1 MTNLLFFGDFVCQEP
16 EKLIF
21 SAEISGLISASD
33 VVYCNCEAPIKGV
46 GCPIAKSGPALTQS
60 EDSPKCLEDEG
71 FNLIGLANN
80 HMLDMGV
87 GGFEA
92 TIKSF
97 HKATTLGAG
106 KKGDVYGVKKLEI
119 SGLTLGFLSLTHK
132 EFGTLNDEA
141 SDDEQG
147 TAWINSSAVNRS
159 IMKAKD
165 MCDYLF
171 VLPHAGVENVDI
183 PLPEWRIRYREFID
197 LGADAVIASHPHVP
211 QGWEE
216 YQGKPIHYSLGN
228 FIFDSFSNTHGP
240 YWNKGL
246 GVKVTIEDDGKIS
259 YETLNVKYE
268 NHVLDIDKSTQAEE
282 HDRYLCSLL
291 TDSKAYNEALEK
303 ALYAL
308 WRDEY
313 QLYLLRGLGSVSLN
327 TSKNTFIHSAYGVL
341 KGMDIP
347 MLLNNFQC
355 ESHRWAIERFLRYKI
370 RSLVSTK
377 KWAS

>member
-1 MTNLLFFGDFVCQEP
+1 MNMIKLLFFGDFVCQEP
-16 EKLIF
+16 EVLRFSSEASDLI
-21 SAEISGLISASD
+21 AASD
-33 VVYCNCEAPIKGV
+33 VVYCNCEAPIKGN
-46 GCPIAKSGPALTQS
+46 GIPIAKSGPALTQS
-60 EDSPKCLEDEG
+60 PESPKRLEETG

-80 HMLDMGV
+80 HMMDMGV
-87 GGFEA
+87 GGCEA

-97 HKATTLGAG
+97 HKAATLGAG
-106 KKGDVYGVKKLEI
+106 KKGDVYGVKTLNNG
-119 SGLTLGFLSLTHK
+119 GLTLGFLSLTHK
-132 EFGTLNDEA
+132 EFGTLDDEA

-147 TAWINSSAVNRS
+147 TAWINSSVVNRS
-159 IMKAKD
+159 IINAKET
-165 MCDYLF
+165 CDYLF

-183 PLPEWRIRYREFID
+183 PLPEWRLRYREFID

-216 YQGKPIHYSLGN
+216 YQGKPIYYSLGN

-246 GVKVTIEDDGKIS
+246 GVKVTIEDDGKMS

-268 NHVLDIDKSTQAEE
+268 NHVLDIDKSTQTVE
-282 HDRYLCSLL
+282 HNQYLCSLL
-291 TDSKAYNEALEK
+291 TDTKSYNEVLERALEG
-303 ALYAL
+303 L

-313 QLYLLRGLGSVSLN
+313 QLYLLRGLGSVCLK
-327 TSKNTFIHSAYGVL
+327 TSKNTFIHSAYGML

-355 ESHRWAIERFLRYKI
+355 ESHRWAIERILRNKMN
-370 RSLVSTK
+370 
-377 KWAS
+377 